1 MKDHVDLNLS
11 NGISDYRRGLKTR
24 EGHKDTDFGML
35 SVQQMM
41 RGIDVLVA
49 TAGKVSAIRDEV
61 TDRPVIDPNRS
72 SLAGKECGNAVAL
85 RH

>member
-1 MKDHVDLNLS
+1 
-11 NGISDYRRGLKTR
+11 
-24 EGHKDTDFGML
+24 
-35 SVQQMM
+35 MM
-41 RGIDVLVA
+41 RGVDVLVA